1 MPAPDPIAQG
11 RENWIAHENGRV
23 DQITAASSLIRA
35 SQLVQGISA
44 QIVSPKRVTG
54 PQLEMLFTLDRLE
67 APVSVGGL
75 AEALCLH
82 PTSVTRTVTRL
93 ARRGYARRTQDPD
106 DARVAAIT
114 ITAVGREIVIESLRD
129 LAPADFGI
137 VGWDLA
143 DARRFTELVA
153 PVLTRSAATPS
164 PPLTPPPAASSPAAS
179 SSTGSPDA

>member
-1 MPAPDPIAQG
+1 MPVPDPIAQG
-11 RENWIAHENGRV
+11 RENWIDHENGRV
-23 DQITAASSLIRA
+23 DQITAASTLIRA

-67 APVSVGGL
+67 IPASIGGL
-75 AEALCLH
+75 AEELRLH
-82 PTSVTRTVTRL
+82 PTTVARTVTRL
-93 ARRGYARRTQDPD
+93 ARRGYARRTQDPG

-129 LAPADFGI
+129 LAAADFGI
-137 VGWDLA
+137 VGWDVD

-153 PVLTRSAATPS
+153 PILTRSASTPTPPPTTPS
-164 PPLTPPPAASSPAAS
+164 PTEALD
-179 SSTGSPDA
+179 G